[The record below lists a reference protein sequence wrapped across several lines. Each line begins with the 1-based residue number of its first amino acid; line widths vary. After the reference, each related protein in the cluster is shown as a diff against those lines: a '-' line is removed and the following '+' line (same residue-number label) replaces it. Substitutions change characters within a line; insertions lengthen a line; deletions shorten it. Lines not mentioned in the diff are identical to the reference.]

1 MIKMNFIH
9 NVVSIYRTA
18 KAAWQ
23 GFVMPY
29 HLCAAKRMPVVGC
42 EGGFRL

>member
-1 MIKMNFIH
+1 MLKMNLIH
-9 NVVSIYRTA
+9 NVDSMIRTA

-29 HLCAAKRMPVVGC
+29 HLCAAKRIAVVGC